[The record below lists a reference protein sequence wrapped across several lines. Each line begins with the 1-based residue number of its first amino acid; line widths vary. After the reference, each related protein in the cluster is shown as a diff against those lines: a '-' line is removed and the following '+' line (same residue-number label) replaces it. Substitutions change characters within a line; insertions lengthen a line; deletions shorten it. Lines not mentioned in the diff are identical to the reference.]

1 MRISDWSSDVC
12 SSDLQLRRLRIHTRL
27 PVVLPE
33 RVDGEL
39 TAWLRALPWPVAVVV
54 HANHA
59 NEFDTTVD
67 AAMARLR
74 DAGAAVLNQA
84 VPLRG
89 VNDSV
94 DALADLSEPGL
105 AAGVL
110 PSYLLQPDRADGAAH
125 SAVLDARAP
134 ALHATLLENE
144 RKSGLQGKGG

>member
-12 SSDLQLRRLRIHTRL
+12 SSDRLGELPQLRRLRIHTRL

-74 DAGAAVLNQA
+74 DAGAAVLHQA
-84 VPLRG
+84 VLLRG

-94 DALADLSEPGL
+94 DALADLSERGF

-110 PSYLLQPDRADGAAH
+110 PSYLHPPDRVARAAH
-125 SAVLDARAP
+125 LDAPTAP
-134 ALHATLLENE
+134 PRHPHPAP
-144 RKSGLQGKGG
+144 R

>member
-39 TAWLRALPWPVAVVV
+39 TAWLRALPWPVAAAV

-59 NEFDTTVD
+59 NEFDTAVD
-67 AAMARLR
+67 VAMARLR
-74 DAGAAVLNQA
+74 DAGAIVLNQD

-89 VNDSV
+89 VNDSEA
-94 DALADLSEPGL
+94 ALADRSQEHTSE
-105 AAGVL
+105 
-110 PSYLLQPDRADGAAH
+110 LQSPI
-125 SAVLDARAP
+125 
-134 ALHATLLENE
+134 
-144 RKSGLQGKGG
+144 RKTYSDLCLTKTT